1 MSILPLEP
9 VSQFEIWFQN
19 IVNWICILLLI
30 FVYGY
35 SVEKRTERKC
45 MNKLKERKKLNKI
58 FNKYNLVDIE
68 DGES

>member
-9 VSQFEIWFQN
+9 VSQFEIWFQT
-19 IVNWICILLLI
+19 IVNWITMLLLI

-58 FNKYNLVDIE
+58 FNKYKLVDIE

>member
-1 MSILPLEP
+1 M
-9 VSQFEIWFQN
+9 
-19 IVNWICILLLI
+19 LLLI

-45 MNKLKERKKLNKI
+45 MNKLNERKKLNKI